1 MSTNYYD
8 VLGVDKNTSH
18 TEIKKA
24 YRKLAHKYHPDK
36 KGGDEDK
43 FKKVNEAYQTLSDE
57 NKRRVYDSLFFSY
70 EEKEDINKK
79 EPNNRTYQYTKN
91 RKHSNTNSNP
101 KYTAD
106 KNTQNSL
113 LPNNIHPINFI
124 FITFLFFRFIEELYF
139 YVEGQNSLIQGDYG
153 IAFLVLIFYFFIY
166 KITYWLNKRYSKK
179 IIKRKAFSHPIATS
193 LLLITYGFLVSD
205 TLLNDF
211 YWSGVGISLISA
223 LTSASAL
230 MIVGFYFLFFFIF
243 WLILCYISEKILKDQ
258 NIRWG
263 WYKSIIIK
271 LLENAPLLYFLGLFS
286 VWGMFILW
294 LLNSMGMI

>member
-1 MSTNYYD
+1 MSKSYYD
-8 VLGVDKNTSH
+8 VLGVDKNTSY

-24 YRKLAHKYHPDK
+24 YRKLAHQYHPDK
-36 KGGDEDK
+36 KGGNENK
-43 FKKVNEAYQTLSDE
+43 FKEVNEAYQTLSDE

-79 EPNNRTYQYTKN
+79 EPNNRTDQDAKN
-91 RKHSNTNSNP
+91 EKHTNTNSTP
-101 KYTAD
+101 KYNTD
-106 KNTQNSL
+106 KTTKKSL

-139 YVEGQNSLIQGDYG
+139 YIEGQNSFIQGDYG
-153 IAFLVLIFYFFIY
+153 IVFLVLIFCFFIY
-166 KITYWLNKRYSKK
+166 KITYWLNKRYSKE
-179 IIKRKAFSHPIATS
+179 IIKRKAFLHPIATS
-193 LLLITYGFLVSD
+193 LLLITYGFLVFD

-211 YWSGVGISLISA
+211 YWSGSGIPLISA
-223 LTSASAL
+223 LNSAL
-230 MIVGFYFLFFFIF
+230 MVIGFYFLFFFIF

-263 WYKSIIIK
+263 WYKNIIIK
-271 LLENAPLLYFLGLFS
+271 LLENVPLIYFLSLFS